1 MCDSTSPP
9 LTSAQQVS
17 VLVKSGFSGL
27 TWKLVTLPEI
37 PEPALGALTHSSGQG
52 VLPCGPFLLPRTYVM
67 LSDGVFCKKCLP
79 PPPLPQM
86 IRYIVMGLP
95 VHLIISYSY
104 ASTVQAPFE
113 YCFIATL

>member
-79 PPPLPQM
+79 PPPPPDDPL
-86 IRYIVMGLP
+86 
-95 VHLIISYSY
+95 YSY
-104 ASTVQAPFE
+104 GAACSSDHLLFLCKHSAGS
-113 YCFIATL
+113 L